1 MTITSMTGFARA
13 AGENADWAWAWELK
27 TVNAKGL
34 DIRLRA
40 PSSLDALEPAARNKI
55 SQSLTRGNVSANLTL
70 KRNAAAASY
79 HVNESH
85 LAAVIEAA
93 RRLSKDIPELR
104 PPSVD
109 GLLSVRGVIEASD
122 EEVDAKARQALE
134 RDLLASLDT
143 AIVELVSAR
152 AEEGARLVDVLSGFL
167 DVLRKLHGDAAAAAE
182 TQAPALRQKLMDQVS
197 QIMDDATTL
206 DPGRIEQE
214 VAILVTKAD
223 VREELDRL
231 DAHIDAASALLKD
244 GGAVGRRVDFLC
256 QELNRE
262 ANTICSKAHEQ
273 ALTSIG
279 LELKAV
285 IEQFREQVQNIE

>member
-13 AGENADWAWAWELK
+13 AGENTDWAWAWELK

-93 RRLSKDIPELR
+93 RRLSKEMPELR

-122 EEVDAKARQALE
+122 EEVDAEARQALE

-167 DVLRKLHGDAAAAAE
+167 DVLRKLHSDAAAAAE

-206 DPGRIEQE
+206 DTGRMEQE
-214 VAILVTKAD
+214 VALLVTKAD

-244 GGAVGRRVDFLC
+244 GGAVGRRLDFLC

>member
-13 AGENADWAWAWELK
+13 TGETTDWAWAWELK

-40 PSSLDALEPAARNKI
+40 PSSLDALEPAARARIAK
-55 SQSLTRGNVSANLTL
+55 SLSRGNVSVNLTL

-79 HVNESH
+79 HVNEPH
-85 LAAVIEAA
+85 LAAVIAAA
-93 RRLSKDIPELR
+93 RRLTEDMPELR

-109 GLLSVRGVIEASD
+109 GLLAVRGVIESSD
-122 EEVDAKARQALE
+122 EEVDADARQELE
-134 RDLLASLDT
+134 KSLMASLD
-143 AIVELVSAR
+143 AAVKDLVVAR
-152 AEEGARLVDVLSGFL
+152 AEEGERLTGVLNDFL
-167 DVLRKLHGDAAAAAE
+167 RSLDTLHADAAAVAE
-182 TQAPALRQKLMDQVS
+182 TQAPNLRQKLWDQVS
-197 QIMDDATTL
+197 QIMEDASSL
-206 DPGRIEQE
+206 DPGRMEQE
-214 VAILVTKAD
+214 VAIIVTKAD

-231 DAHIDAASALLKD
+231 RAHIDSANALLAQ
-244 GGAVGRRVDFLC
+244 GGAVGRRLDFLC

-262 ANTICSKAHEQ
+262 ANTICSKAHDQ
-273 ALTSIG
+273 ALTTIG

>member
-40 PSSLDALEPAARNKI
+40 PSSLDALEPAARSKL
-55 SQSLTRGNVSANLTL
+55 SKSLARGNVSANLAL
-70 KRNAAAASY
+70 KRNAVAASY
-79 HVNESH
+79 HVNEPH

-93 RRLSKDIPELR
+93 RRLSEEMPELR

-109 GLLSVRGVIEASD
+109 GLLSVRGVIESSD
-122 EEVDAKARQALE
+122 EEVDAEARQALE
-134 RDLLASLDT
+134 KELLASLDT
-143 AIVELVSAR
+143 AIVQLVSAR

-167 DVLRKLHGDAAAAAE
+167 NVLKKLHKDAAAVAE
-182 TQAPALRQKLMDQVS
+182 TQAPVLRQKLMDQVS
-197 QIMDDATTL
+197 QIMEDASTL
-206 DPGRIEQE
+206 DPGRMEQE
-214 VAILVTKAD
+214 VALLVTKAD

-231 DAHIDAASALLKD
+231 DAHINAATALLKD
-244 GGAVGRRVDFLC
+244 GGAVGRRLDFLC

-262 ANTICSKAHEQ
+262 ANTICSKANEQ